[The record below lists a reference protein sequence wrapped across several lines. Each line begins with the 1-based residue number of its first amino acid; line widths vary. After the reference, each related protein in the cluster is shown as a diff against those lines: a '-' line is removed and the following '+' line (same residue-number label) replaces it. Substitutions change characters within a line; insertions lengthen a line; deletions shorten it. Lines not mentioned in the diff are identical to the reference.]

1 MSYDPKLWE
10 DFPKTEQECFDRVA
24 EHLLTQNCQAKN
36 HLGGGCVYRDV
47 QGRRCAAGCLIPDKA
62 YSAKFE
68 NNDWFTLS
76 HRSIVPAAHMEL
88 ISLLQYIHDHSLE
101 SHWKKR
107 LKKLASERQL
117 EWKFENFGKENISV

>member
-24 EHLLTQNCQAKN
+24 EHLLTQNCRSVDQEEN
-36 HLGGGCVYRDV
+36 CVYRDE
-47 QGRRCAAGCLIPDKA
+47 QGRKCAAGCLIPDKA

-68 NNDWFTLS
+68 GDTWSRLS
-76 HRSIVPAAHMEL
+76 HRVIVPFAHRGL
-88 ISLLQYIHDHSLE
+88 ISNLQCIHDNALE
-101 SHWKKR
+101 SSWKKR
-107 LKKLASERQL
+107 LKNLASERRL